1 MTNPADPPADSV
13 QGQPVE
19 LSPALR
25 QMAGLVLS
33 RESVDTALE
42 LVTTLAE
49 TTTPGTVGAGVTLV
63 DAHGKRSKA
72 ASNQAVEQADALQY
86 KLDEGPCLTAWRS
99 RQLVRIDDTT
109 TDSRWPSWTSAVS
122 ELGVRSMV
130 SAPLVVADE
139 AIGAIKIYSDQP
151 ANYNQHAEQVI
162 SLFAEQAAILLANTQ
177 SLQEARHLS
186 RQLTDA
192 LGSRDAIARATGVL
206 LAQGATDERAAFTL
220 LTETAR
226 RSGRTV
232 EQVARE
238 LLAAVA
244 TRNADRSTT

>member
-1 MTNPADPPADSV
+1 MTDPADRPADPT

-42 LVTTLAE
+42 LVSTLA
-49 TTTPGTVGAGVTLV
+49 TTTIPGTFGAGVTLG
-63 DAHGKRSKA
+63 DAHGKRSRA
-72 ASNQAVEQADALQY
+72 ATNQAVEQADAVQY
-86 KLDEGPCLTAWRS
+86 ELDDGPCLTAWRS
-99 RQLVRIDDTT
+99 RRLVRIDDTA

-122 ELGVRSMV
+122 ALGVRSV
-130 SAPLVVADE
+130 LSVPLVVGDE
-139 AIGAIKIYSDQP
+139 AIGAIKVYSDRP
-151 ANYNQHAEQVI
+151 ANFDQLAEHVM
-162 SLFAEQAAILLANTQ
+162 SLFAEQAAILLANTR

-192 LGSRDAIARATGVL
+192 LASRDAIGRATGVL
-206 LAQGATDERAAFTL
+206 LAQGAADERAAFAEL
-220 LTETAR
+220 AGTAQ

-238 LLAAVA
+238 LLTAVA
-244 TRNADRSTT
+244 TRNADRSTA